1 MSTINWRV
9 VKGKFIG
16 MGNYRQALG
25 SLSGVLAFL
34 GGLALMIAAFYIW
47 NAAAKSS
54 SLPRL
59 LVGLAA
65 ALALVAGGW
74 VLATGWGQMNTTGDT
89 RFLNSLPIT
98 LFYSIGSVPLE
109 LILGLVIAYVLFQ
122 SIRGKEIFRMIYFLP
137 YITPTIASAVVFATI
152 FSPKDISLAN
162 TVLSWF
168 GIKPLNWLVEAN
180 PAINV
185 IFGTHLTG
193 FLAGP
198 SLALVVVIIFSI
210 WSFVGYN
217 VVIFLAGLGG
227 IPKEIYEAAEMDGAS
242 GWQLFR
248 HITIPLIS
256 PVTFYLALV
265 AFIGTFKAFNHIYVM
280 RTANALGTMDVA
292 SVTIF
297 DTFYKFNNYGYAAAQ
312 AVILFV
318 IIAALTYAQNRLFS
332 ERVFYG

>member
-9 VKGKFIG
+9 VKGQFVG
-16 MGNYRQALG
+16 MANYRHALG
-25 SLSGVLAFL
+25 ALPGVLIFL
-34 GGLALMIAAFYIW
+34 AGLALMIGAFFVW
-47 NAAAKSS
+47 NAATRSG

-59 LVGLAA
+59 AAGLVA
-65 ALALVAGGW
+65 ALVLAAGGW
-74 VLATGWGQMNTTGDT
+74 ALSSGWGQMMATGDT
-89 RFLNSLPIT
+89 RFLNSLPVT

-109 LILGLVIAYVLFQ
+109 LFLGLVIAYILFQ
-122 SIRGKEIFRMIYFLP
+122 NIRGKEFFRMLYFLP
-137 YITPTIASAVVFATI
+137 YVTPTIASAVVFATI
-152 FSPKDISLAN
+152 FSPKDVSLAN

-168 GIKPLNWLVEAN
+168 GINPLNWLIEPN

-193 FLAGP
+193 FWAGP
-198 SLALVVVIIFSI
+198 SLALVVVIVFSV
-210 WSFVGYN
+210 WTFVGYN

-227 IPKEIYEAAEMDGAS
+227 IPKEVYEAAQIDGAS
-242 GWQLFR
+242 SSQIFFN
-248 HITIPLIS
+248 ITIPLIS

-265 AFIGTFKAFNHIYVM
+265 ALIGTFKAFNHIYVM
-280 RTANALGTMDVA
+280 RTTNALGTMDVS

-297 DTFYKFNNYGYAAAQ
+297 DTFYKLNNYGYAAAQ
-312 AVILFV
+312 AVILFL